1 MTTPVIRL
9 ATSADSD
16 AILDIY
22 TPYIETPI
30 TFEED
35 APRAKPFKHA
45 RTASWRRTP
54 SWLPSLTGPLWVMP
68 MRTSCASVPLSSGTQ
83 SFPCTWHRLRKVIA
97 WAARCTVRL
106 SIRALRRASKLYM
119 AL

>member
-35 APRAKPFKHA
+35 VPSREAFQA
-45 RTASWRRTP
+45 RTDDILAAHP
-54 SWLPSLTGPLWVMP
+54 FLVAELDGAIVGY
-68 MRTSCASVPLSSGTQ
+68 AYA
-83 SFPCTWHRLRKVIA
+83 HELRKVIA

-106 SIRALRRASKLYM
+106 SIRALRRASKSYM
-119 AL
+119 VL